1 MDSDQH
7 LVYRKFGRIDDRLKR
22 NCMRIIFDRNNFNRN
37 LILPLFL
44 FFPPQNCRGKY
55 PETAKKI
62 NLRPRKY
69 VTRHA
74 ANVYTFFDVN
84 LRKARDINKLLN
96 SNINTIFQYILL
108 FETKETSICTWM
120 YKIVSV
126 KSFREEESS

>member
-22 NCMRIIFDRNNFNRN
+22 NCMRIIFDRNFNRN
-37 LILPLFL
+37 LILPFFL
-44 FFPPQNCRGKY
+44 LKIVEENKIQRPQRRLISVLENTLLDMQQTY
-55 PETAKKI
+55 
-62 NLRPRKY
+62 
-69 VTRHA
+69 TRF
-74 ANVYTFFDVN
+74 NVN

-96 SNINTIFQYILL
+96 SNINTIFQYIFL